1 MGYVDELASWVKKKE
16 SSKRRQDKSLVA
28 FLAIRDDVVAAIDAG
43 YSLKTIWEHLTETKK
58 ISYRYETFLKHV
70 KTRVKGKTLTSGTK
84 PGGTTES
91 PKNET
96 PKSEPPK
103 PSKAA
108 TAPAAT
114 PPSKTSEGF
123 KFNATPNKGDLL

>member
-58 ISYRYETFLKHV
+58 ITYRYETFLKHV
-70 KTRVKGKTLTSGTK
+70 KTRVKGKTLTLGT
-84 PGGTTES
+84 GTTES
-91 PKNET
+91 PKSGP
-96 PKSEPPK
+96 PKS
-103 PSKAA
+103 SKAA
-108 TAPAAT
+108 TAPAAK
-114 PPSKTSEGF
+114 PPGKASEGF